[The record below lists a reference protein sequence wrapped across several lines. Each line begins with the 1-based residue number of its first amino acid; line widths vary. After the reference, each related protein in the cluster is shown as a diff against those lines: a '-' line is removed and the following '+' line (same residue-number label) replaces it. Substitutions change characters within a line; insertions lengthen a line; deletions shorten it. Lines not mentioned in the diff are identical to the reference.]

1 MKRIRISTFII
12 LTLSLGVLLISIITQ
27 GSPILTTMASAT
39 TSATQ
44 EPTSSAANQTGE
56 EDTQTGASSS
66 RLVTNAT
73 KTSANQTGE
82 DIQTGDIDLLDLATR
97 KLTNPDDAIEKTK

>member
-44 EPTSSAANQTGE
+44 EPTSSAAI
-56 EDTQTGASSS
+56 
-66 RLVTNAT
+66 
-73 KTSANQTGE
+73 QTGE
-82 DIQTGDIDLLDLATR
+82 DDYKLVISISYLATR
-97 KLTNPDDAIEKTK
+97 KLTTPGIQSNPDEAIEKTKQQYR